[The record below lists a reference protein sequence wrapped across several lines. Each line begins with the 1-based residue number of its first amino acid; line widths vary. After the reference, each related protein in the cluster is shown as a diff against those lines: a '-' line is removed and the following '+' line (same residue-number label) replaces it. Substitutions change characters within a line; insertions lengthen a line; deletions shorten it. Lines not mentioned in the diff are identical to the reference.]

1 MPKSKSVNNESD
13 SVAMTIFV
21 LVLVAFAALG
31 FVYATVATVNYVT
44 RKDPIISTPANKPY
58 DVIKVGDYQFFQ
70 FFDRD
75 VESDRIYFANVQKH
89 ETVKK
94 DDGRNFSRYTW
105 QGRLMINEFVQPEDI
120 GEEWMT
126 EEDAKRIW
134 TPITDSNELTSFLCT
149 NYPSDK
155 LHTNVRIMM
164 KIPEE
169 DPDFDD
175 YIVKTEDNKM
185 LLMDNGCD
193 KVELIK

>member
-1 MPKSKSVNNESD
+1 MPKSKKEPD
-13 SVAMTIFV
+13 SAGSIVIV
-21 LVLVAFAALG
+21 LALMVFAAIG
-31 FVYATVATVNYVT
+31 FIYATGATVNYVT
-44 RKDPIISTPANKPY
+44 HKDPIISKPE
-58 DVIKVGDYQFFQ
+58 DKPRPVIHVGDYKYFQ

-75 VESDRIYFANVQKH
+75 VENDRIYFANVEKH

-94 DDGRNFSRYTW
+94 DDGRSFSRYTW
-105 QGRLMINEFVQPEDI
+105 KGRLMINEFVQPEES

-126 EEDAKRIW
+126 EEDAKSIW
-134 TPITDSNELTSFLCT
+134 TPITDSNELASFLCT

-164 KIPEE
+164 QIPEN

-175 YIVKTEDNKM
+175 YLVKTEDNTM

-193 KVELIK
+193 KVEIIK